1 MISEHTTLAWLLPV
15 IAAVVGNA
23 GHQALAVTLRGIVL
37 DEVRRERVLPL
48 VSREAA
54 VGLVNGAALG
64 AVIFIMLMLPIVPGA
79 SWQLGLVAGISIT
92 IAMVVG
98 TLAGACIPLVMRG
111 LGIDPAQSS
120 AIVLILITDA
130 VSFTTL
136 LFLSFWLLGQVVP
149 ASS

>member
-1 MISEHTTLAWLLPV
+1 
-15 IAAVVGNA
+15 VVGNA

-37 DEVRRERVLPL
+37 DEVRRDRVIPL
-48 VSREAA
+48 VTREAT
-54 VGLVNGAALG
+54 VGLINGAALG
-64 AVIFIMLMLPIVPGA
+64 AMIFLIMMLPAVPGG

-98 TLAGACIPLVMRG
+98 TFAGACIPLVMRRI
-111 LGIDPAQSS
+111 GIDPAQSS

-136 LFLSFWLLGQVVP
+136 LFLSFWLLGWVAAGP
-149 ASS
+149 S